1 MATKKEGAQRILD
14 AHASSKTVRRRL
26 LPVAIGIVLVGGGVT
41 ALTSWHFGLATVL
54 VCGLLMQYAVERM
67 NTILEA
73 SVASGL
79 KAMGWDAD
87 TTLDEDCL
95 LYTSPSPR
103 D

>member
-26 LPVAIGIVLVGGGVT
+26 LPVAIGI
-41 ALTSWHFGLATVL
+41 VL

-87 TTLDEDCL
+87 TTLDEETL
-95 LYTSPSPR
+95 ENIR
-103 D
+103 RIAQR

>member
-1 MATKKEGAQRILD
+1 M
-14 AHASSKTVRRRL
+14 

-87 TTLDEDCL
+87 TTLDEETL
-95 LYTSPSPR
+95 ENIR
-103 D
+103 RIAQR